1 MKATLLKIKV
11 TYNTG
16 NYENIRIG
24 AEFSPVEGA
33 DYNTQMADAEA
44 ELRTM
49 VYAIMQRRQQDA
61 QAMQKAQEEAK
72 EKAQEEAKDAA
83 QVEEAA
89 PEAKSKEP
97 LTMASPALQKILKR
111 IEGGVKLDKV
121 LEYYAPDDEAMKVL
135 KLAAKM
141 N

>member
-1 MKATLLKIKV
+1 MKATVLKIEV

-16 NYENIRIG
+16 NYENIRLG

-72 EKAQEEAKDAA
+72 DAA
-83 QVEEAA
+83 PVEEAA

-111 IEGGVKLDKV
+111 IEVGVKLDKV
-121 LEYYAPDDEAMKVL
+121 LEYYAPDDEVMKVL